1 MFKKEIFVNILE
13 NIKRPFLR
21 RLDLAKEKNTKS
33 STPDPRRVDSF
44 DLEDRSPL
52 GFFDG
57 YSDGFADNFN
67 YFGDQSTLDRTL
79 NIQKNWLAN
88 YRRIQR
94 IPEVAAA
101 IGEIVDEALFNQKGG
116 EPFILE
122 LNADVPKNIEAK
134 IREEF
139 ENILVKM
146 NIKRNLYYLFEKFYV
161 DGQLV
166 LHLAYNIKG
175 GQQKQGI
182 QRIKVLNPANL
193 FFDVKNNKWRYKD
206 ILDGTDSNI
215 LFSAFSDYKDKYDQ
229 EFDLEELIRIDS
241 GIYEGRV
248 ILSDL
253 HSAVK
258 VANNLQTL
266 EEMLVPMRFSRS
278 VSRRVFNVDV
288 ANMNSKK
295 AEEYLRNIQT
305 KFKYKKFYDLE
316 SGQISNQQHVAS
328 LTEDYWFPNRGGV
341 KGTTVDT
348 IDETGN
354 LGETGDIDYFRKK
367 LYTALKVPLGRLGID
382 DKAEFDFTSTNV
394 SREELKFFNFVCR
407 KRQQFSDLFVQLL
420 RRQLISKKILTDKEF
435 DDLKQDFKI
444 IWVSENKFYER
455 MNDEQLQQSIAMFR
469 DYEELAN
476 KGWVS
481 KEFLYKR
488 VLKMSQEEIEEMQKQ
503 IKAEKSDN
511 LYKDIKLGDP
521 MDNGFDNGSESPYG
535 DTSNS
540 DDSDDKPEDNN
551 DNENNKKEIDDEE

>member
-1 MFKKEIFVNILE
+1 MNILE
-13 NIKRPFLR
+13 SIKRPFLKR
-21 RLDLAKEKNTKS
+21 IDLAKDQQTKS

-44 DLEDRSPL
+44 DLDDRSPL

-57 YSDGFADNFN
+57 YADGFADNFN

-94 IPEVAAA
+94 IPEVATA
-101 IGEIVDEALFNQKGG
+101 IGEIVDEALFNQKGA
-116 EPFILE
+116 EPFTLE
-122 LNADVPKNIEAK
+122 LNADVPKNIEDK

-193 FFDVKNNKWRYKD
+193 FFDAKNNKWRYKD
-206 ILDGTDSNI
+206 ILDGTDSDI

-229 EFDLEELIRIDS
+229 EFDLEEIIRIDS

-253 HSAVK
+253 HCAVK

-295 AEEYLRNIQT
+295 AEEYLKNIQT

-382 DKAEFDFTSTNV
+382 DKAEFDFTATNV

-435 DDLKQDFKI
+435 DDLKHDFRI

-488 VLKMSQEEIEEMQKQ
+488 VLKMSQEEIEEMQEQ
-503 IKAEKSDN
+503 IKSEKSDK

-521 MDNGFDNGSESPYG
+521 MGQEYGDGGESPFG
-535 DTSNS
+535 NAGNS
-540 DDSDDKPEDNN
+540 DNNNTEPEEDE
-551 DNENNKKEIDDEE
+551 ENDDEKDAEDEE

>member
-1 MFKKEIFVNILE
+1 MNILE
-13 NIKRPFLR
+13 SIKRPFLKR
-21 RLDLAKEKNTKS
+21 IDLAKDQQTKS

-44 DLEDRSPL
+44 DLDDRSPL

-57 YSDGFADNFN
+57 YADGFADNFN

-94 IPEVAAA
+94 IPEVATA
-101 IGEIVDEALFNQKGG
+101 IGEIVDEALFNQKGS
-116 EPFILE
+116 EPFTLE
-122 LNADVPKNIEAK
+122 LNADVPKNIEDK

-139 ENILVKM
+139 EDILVKM

-193 FFDVKNNKWRYKD
+193 FFDAKNNKWRYKD
-206 ILDGTDSNI
+206 ILDGTDSDI
-215 LFSAFSDYKDKYDQ
+215 LFSAFSDYRDKYDQ
-229 EFDLEELIRIDS
+229 EFDLEEIIRIDS

-253 HSAVK
+253 HCAVK

-295 AEEYLRNIQT
+295 AEEYLKNIQT

-382 DKAEFDFTSTNV
+382 DKAEFDFTATNV

-435 DDLKQDFKI
+435 DDLKHDFKI

-488 VLKMSQEEIEEMQKQ
+488 VLKMSQEEIEEMQEQ
-503 IKAEKSDN
+503 IKSEKSDK

-521 MDNGFDNGSESPYG
+521 MDNGFGDGGESPFG
-535 DTSNS
+535 NSGNS
-540 DDSDDKPEDNN
+540 DNNNTEPEEDE
-551 DNENNKKEIDDEE
+551 ENDDEKDTEDEE

>member
-1 MFKKEIFVNILE
+1 MNILE
-13 NIKRPFLR
+13 SIKRPFLKR
-21 RLDLAKEKNTKS
+21 IDLAKDQQTKS

-44 DLEDRSPL
+44 DLDDRSPL

-57 YSDGFADNFN
+57 YADGFADNFN

-94 IPEVAAA
+94 IPEVATA
-101 IGEIVDEALFNQKGG
+101 IGEIVDEALFNQKGSD
-116 EPFILE
+116 PFTLE
-122 LNADVPKNIEAK
+122 LNADVPKNIEDK

-139 ENILVKM
+139 EDILVKM

-193 FFDVKNNKWRYKD
+193 FFDAKNNKWRYKD
-206 ILDGTDSNI
+206 ILDGTDSDI

-229 EFDLEELIRIDS
+229 EFDLEEIIRIDS

-253 HSAVK
+253 HCAVK

-295 AEEYLRNIQT
+295 AEEYLKNIQT

-382 DKAEFDFTSTNV
+382 DKAEFDFTATNV

-435 DDLKQDFKI
+435 DDLKHDFKI

-476 KGWVS
+476 KNWVS

-488 VLKMSQEEIEEMQKQ
+488 VLKMSQEEIEEMQEQ
-503 IKAEKSDN
+503 IKAEKSHK

-521 MDNGFDNGSESPYG
+521 MGQEYG
-535 DTSNS
+535 DGGESSFGNAGNS
-540 DDSDDKPEDNN
+540 DNNNNNPEPEEDENDDDN
-551 DNENNKKEIDDEE
+551 DNVKDTEDEE

>member
-1 MFKKEIFVNILE
+1 MNILE
-13 NIKRPFLR
+13 SIKRPFLKR
-21 RLDLAKEKNTKS
+21 IDLAKDQQTKS

-44 DLEDRSPL
+44 DLDDRSPL

-57 YSDGFADNFN
+57 YADGFADNFN

-94 IPEVAAA
+94 IPEVATA
-101 IGEIVDEALFNQKGG
+101 IGEIVDEALFNQKGS
-116 EPFILE
+116 EPFTLE
-122 LNADVPKNIEAK
+122 LNADVPKNIEDK

-139 ENILVKM
+139 EDILVKM

-193 FFDVKNNKWRYKD
+193 FFDAKNNKWRYKD
-206 ILDGTDSNI
+206 ILDGTDSDI

-229 EFDLEELIRIDS
+229 EFDLEEIIRIDS

-253 HSAVK
+253 HCAVK

-295 AEEYLRNIQT
+295 AEEYLKNIQT

-382 DKAEFDFTSTNV
+382 DKAEFDFTATNV

-420 RRQLISKKILTDKEF
+420 RRQLISKKI
-435 DDLKQDFKI
+435 
-444 IWVSENKFYER
+444 
-455 MNDEQLQQSIAMFR
+455 
-469 DYEELAN
+469 
-476 KGWVS
+476 
-481 KEFLYKR
+481 
-488 VLKMSQEEIEEMQKQ
+488 
-503 IKAEKSDN
+503 
-511 LYKDIKLGDP
+511 
-521 MDNGFDNGSESPYG
+521 
-535 DTSNS
+535 
-540 DDSDDKPEDNN
+540 
-551 DNENNKKEIDDEE
+551 

>member
-1 MFKKEIFVNILE
+1 MNLFESIKK
-13 NIKRPFLR
+13 PFLKR
-21 RLDLAKEKNTKS
+21 TDVEKEYKNLS
-33 STPDPRRVDSF
+33 STPDPRRIDTF

-57 YSDGFADNFN
+57 FSDGLADNFN

-94 IPEVAAA
+94 IPEVAQA
-101 IGEIVDEALFNQKGG
+101 ISEIVDEALFSQSG
-116 EPFILE
+116 ECSFSLDIQSE
-122 LNADVPKNIEAK
+122 VPKAIEDK

-139 ENILVKM
+139 DALLAKM
-146 NIKRNLYYLFEKFYV
+146 NISKNLYYLFEKFYV

-166 LHLAYNIKG
+166 LHLTYNIKG
-175 GQQKQGI
+175 KQQAQGI
-182 QRIKVLNPANL
+182 QTIKVLNPANL
-193 FFDVKNNKWRYKD
+193 YFDVKNNKWRYKD
-206 ILDGTDSNI
+206 ILDGTDNNV

-229 EFDLEELIRIDS
+229 EFDLEEIIRIDS

-253 HSAVK
+253 HQAVK

-295 AEEYLRNIQT
+295 AEEYLRSIQT

-354 LGETGDIDYFRKK
+354 LGETGDLEYFRKK
-367 LYTALKVPLGRLGID
+367 LYIALKVPLGRLGLD
-382 DKAEFDFTSTNV
+382 DKAEFDFTSTSV
-394 SREELKFFNFVCR
+394 SREELKFFNFVSR
-407 KRQQFSDLFVQLL
+407 KRIQFSDILIQLL
-420 RRQLISKKILTDKEF
+420 RRQLISKKIVTDKEF
-435 DDLKQDFKI
+435 DELKNDFKI
-444 IWVSENKFYER
+444 VWNSMNKFYEK
-455 MNDEQLQQSIAMFR
+455 MQDEQLTQSISMFR
-469 DYEELAN
+469 ELEELSQ

-481 KEFLYKR
+481 KEFLYKK
-488 VLKMSQEEIEEMQKQ
+488 VLKLSQEEIEEMQKQ
-503 IKAEKSDN
+503 IKSEKSDKI
-511 LYKDIKLGDP
+511 YKNIKVGDP
-521 MDNGFDNGSESPYG
+521 MEQEYG
-535 DTSNS
+535 DDGRYQSNTA
-540 DDSDDKPEDNN
+540 DDEENEVED
-551 DNENNKKEIDDEE
+551 EPTKEIDDEE

>member
-1 MFKKEIFVNILE
+1 MNILE
-13 NIKRPFLR
+13 SIKRPFLKR
-21 RLDLAKEKNTKS
+21 IDLAKDQQTKS

-44 DLEDRSPL
+44 DLDDRSPL

-57 YSDGFADNFN
+57 YADGFADNFN

-94 IPEVAAA
+94 IPEVATA
-101 IGEIVDEALFNQKGG
+101 IGEIVDEALFNQKGS
-116 EPFILE
+116 EPFTLE
-122 LNADVPKNIEAK
+122 LNADVPKNIEDK

-139 ENILVKM
+139 EDILVKM

-193 FFDVKNNKWRYKD
+193 FFDAKNNKWRYKD
-206 ILDGTDSNI
+206 ILDGTDSDI

-229 EFDLEELIRIDS
+229 EFDLEEIIRIDS

-253 HSAVK
+253 HCAVK

-295 AEEYLRNIQT
+295 AEEYLKNIQT

-382 DKAEFDFTSTNV
+382 DKAEFDFTATNV

-435 DDLKQDFKI
+435 DDLKQDFRI

-476 KGWVS
+476 KNWVS

-488 VLKMSQEEIEEMQKQ
+488 VLKMSQEEIEEMQEQ
-503 IKAEKSDN
+503 IKSEKSDK

-521 MDNGFDNGSESPYG
+521 MDNGFGDGGESPFG
-535 DTSNS
+535 NAGNS
-540 DDSDDKPEDNN
+540 DNNNPEPEEDEN
-551 DNENNKKEIDDEE
+551 DEKDTEDEE

>member
-1 MFKKEIFVNILE
+1 MNLLESIKK
-13 NIKRPFLR
+13 PFLKR
-21 RLDLAKEKNTKS
+21 TDVEKEQKTMS
-33 STPDPRRVDSF
+33 STPDPRRMDSF

-57 YSDGFADNFN
+57 FSDGLADNFN

-101 IGEIVDEALFNQKGG
+101 ISEIVDEALFSQNG
-116 EPFILE
+116 ESAFSLE
-122 LNADVPKNIEAK
+122 IQADVPKSVENK

-139 ENILVKM
+139 EALLIKM
-146 NIKRNLYYLFEKFYV
+146 NISKNLYYLFEKFYV

-166 LHLAYNIKG
+166 LHVTYSIKG
-175 GQQKQGI
+175 KQQTQGI
-182 QRIKVLNPANL
+182 QTIKVLNPANL
-193 FFDVKNNKWRYKD
+193 YFDVKNNKWRYKD
-206 ILDGTDSNI
+206 VLDGTDNNI
-215 LFSAFSDYKDKYDQ
+215 LFSAFSDTKDRYDQ
-229 EFDLEELIRIDS
+229 EFDLEEIIRIDS

-253 HSAVK
+253 HQAVK

-328 LTEDYWFPNRGGV
+328 LTEDYWFPNRGGA

-354 LGETGDIDYFRKK
+354 LGETGDLDYFRKK
-367 LYTALKVPLGRLGID
+367 LYTALKVPLGRLGLD

-394 SREELKFFNFVCR
+394 SREELKFFNFISR
-407 KRQQFSDLFVQLL
+407 KRIQFSEIFIQLL
-420 RRQLISKKILTDKEF
+420 RRQLISKKIVTDQEF
-435 DDLKQDFKI
+435 HDLKNDFKI
-444 IWVSENKFYER
+444 VWISMNKFYEK
-455 MNDEQLQQSIAMFR
+455 MQDEQLTQAVAMFR
-469 DYEELAN
+469 DYEELAT
-476 KGWVS
+476 KGWIS
-481 KEFLYKR
+481 KEFLYKK
-488 VLKMSQEEIEEMQKQ
+488 VLKLTQEEIEEMQKQ
-503 IKAEKSDN
+503 IKREKTN
-511 LYKDIKLGDP
+511 ELYKNIKVGDP
-521 MDNGFDNGSESPYG
+521 MEQEYGGGSDYSSDNR
-535 DTSNS
+535 
-540 DDSDDKPEDNN
+540 DDKENDDKDEDDTEDDDKDEDNDEEN
-551 DNENNKKEIDDEE
+551 DEDDEK

>member
-1 MFKKEIFVNILE
+1 M
-13 NIKRPFLR
+13 
-21 RLDLAKEKNTKS
+21 S
-33 STPDPRRVDSF
+33 STPDPRRMDSF

-57 YSDGFADNFN
+57 FSDGLADNFN

-101 IGEIVDEALFNQKGG
+101 ISEIVDEALFSQNG
-116 EPFILE
+116 ESAFSLE
-122 LNADVPKNIEAK
+122 IQADVPKSIENK

-139 ENILVKM
+139 EALLIKM
-146 NIKRNLYYLFEKFYV
+146 NISKNLYYLFEKFYV

-166 LHLAYNIKG
+166 LHVTYNIKG
-175 GQQKQGI
+175 KQQIQGI
-182 QRIKVLNPANL
+182 QTIKVLNPANL
-193 FFDVKNNKWRYKD
+193 YFDVKNNKWRYKD
-206 ILDGTDSNI
+206 VLDGTDNNI
-215 LFSAFSDYKDKYDQ
+215 LFSAFSDTKDRYDQ
-229 EFDLEELIRIDS
+229 EFDLEEIIRIDS

-253 HSAVK
+253 HQAVK

-328 LTEDYWFPNRGGV
+328 LTEDYWFPNRGGA

-354 LGETGDIDYFRKK
+354 LGETGDLDYFRKK
-367 LYTALKVPLGRLGID
+367 LYTALKVPLGRLGLD
-382 DKAEFDFTSTNV
+382 DKAEFDFTATNV
-394 SREELKFFNFVCR
+394 SREELKFFNFISR
-407 KRQQFSDLFVQLL
+407 KRIQFSELFIQLL
-420 RRQLISKKILTDKEF
+420 RRQLISKKIVTDQEF
-435 DDLKQDFKI
+435 HDLKNDLKI
-444 IWVSENKFYER
+444 VWISMNKFYEK
-455 MNDEQLQQSIAMFR
+455 MQDEQLTQAIAMFR
-469 DYEELAN
+469 DYEELAT
-476 KGWVS
+476 KGWIS
-481 KEFLYKR
+481 KEFLYKK
-488 VLKMSQEEIEEMQKQ
+488 VLKLTQEEIEEMQKQ
-503 IKAEKSDN
+503 IKSEKTDE
-511 LYKDIKLGDP
+511 LYKNIKVGDP
-521 MDNGFDNGSESPYG
+521 MDQEYG
-535 DTSNS
+535 
-540 DDSDDKPEDNN
+540 N
-551 DNENNKKEIDDEE
+551 DGGYQNTTDDEEKEDDSNEENDNKDVDDTENDDEDEDNEK

>member
-1 MFKKEIFVNILE
+1 MNLFESIKKTFL
-13 NIKRPFLR
+13 KRT
-21 RLDLAKEKNTKS
+21 DVEKEYKNLS
-33 STPDPRRVDSF
+33 STPDPRRIDTF
-44 DLEDRSPL
+44 DLENSSPL

-57 YSDGFADNFN
+57 FSDGLADNFN

-94 IPEVAAA
+94 IPEVAQA
-101 IGEIVDEALFNQKGG
+101 ISEIVDEALFSQSG
-116 EPFILE
+116 ECSFSLDIQSE
-122 LNADVPKNIEAK
+122 VPKSIEDK

-139 ENILVKM
+139 DALLAKM
-146 NIKRNLYYLFEKFYV
+146 NISKNLYYLFEKFYV

-166 LHLAYNIKG
+166 LHVTYNIKG
-175 GQQKQGI
+175 KQQVQGI
-182 QRIKVLNPANL
+182 QTIKVLNPVNL
-193 FFDVKNNKWRYKD
+193 YFDVKNNKWRYKD
-206 ILDGTDSNI
+206 ILDGTDNNV

-229 EFDLEELIRIDS
+229 EFDLEEIIRIDS

-253 HSAVK
+253 HQAVK

-295 AEEYLRNIQT
+295 AEEYLRSIQT

-354 LGETGDIDYFRKK
+354 LGETGDLEYFRKK
-367 LYTALKVPLGRLGID
+367 LYIALKVPLGRLGLD

-394 SREELKFFNFVCR
+394 SREELKFFNFVSR
-407 KRQQFSDLFVQLL
+407 KRIQFSEILIQLL
-420 RRQLISKKILTDKEF
+420 RRQLISKKIVTDKEF
-435 DDLKQDFKI
+435 DELKNDFKI
-444 IWVSENKFYER
+444 VWNSMNKFYEK
-455 MNDEQLQQSIAMFR
+455 MQDEQLTQSISMFR

-476 KGWVS
+476 KNWIS

-488 VLKMSQEEIEEMQKQ
+488 VLKISQEEIEEIQKQ
-503 IKAEKSDN
+503 IKSEKSDA
-511 LYKDIKLGDP
+511 LYKNIKVGDP
-521 MDNGFDNGSESPYG
+521 MEQEYRDSDYPRNDDATDNAEDDSSG
-535 DTSNS
+535 S
-540 DDSDDKPEDNN
+540 DDENTEDDDK
-551 DNENNKKEIDDEE
+551 EN

>member
-1 MFKKEIFVNILE
+1 MNLFESIKK
-13 NIKRPFLR
+13 PFLKR
-21 RLDLAKEKNTKS
+21 TDVEKEYKNLS
-33 STPDPRRVDSF
+33 STPDPRRIDTF

-57 YSDGFADNFN
+57 FSDGLADNFN

-94 IPEVAAA
+94 IPEVAQA
-101 IGEIVDEALFNQKGG
+101 ISEIVDEALFSQSG
-116 EPFILE
+116 ECSFSLDIQSE
-122 LNADVPKNIEAK
+122 VPKAIEDK

-139 ENILVKM
+139 DALLAKM
-146 NIKRNLYYLFEKFYV
+146 NISKNLYYLFEKFYV

-166 LHLAYNIKG
+166 LHLTYNIKG
-175 GQQKQGI
+175 KQQAQGI
-182 QRIKVLNPANL
+182 QTIKVLNPANL
-193 FFDVKNNKWRYKD
+193 YFDVKNNKWRYKD
-206 ILDGTDSNI
+206 ILDGTDNNV

-229 EFDLEELIRIDS
+229 EFDLEEIIRIDS

-253 HSAVK
+253 HQAVK

-295 AEEYLRNIQT
+295 AEEYLRSIQT

-354 LGETGDIDYFRKK
+354 LGETGDLEYFRKK
-367 LYTALKVPLGRLGID
+367 LYIALKVPLGRLGLD
-382 DKAEFDFTSTNV
+382 DKAEFDFTSTSV
-394 SREELKFFNFVCR
+394 SREELKFFNFVSR
-407 KRQQFSDLFVQLL
+407 KRIQFSDILIQLL
-420 RRQLISKKILTDKEF
+420 RRQLISKKIVTDKEF
-435 DDLKQDFKI
+435 DELKNDFKI
-444 IWVSENKFYER
+444 VWNSMNKFYEK
-455 MNDEQLQQSIAMFR
+455 MQDEQLTQSISMFR
-469 DYEELAN
+469 ELEELSQ

-481 KEFLYKR
+481 KEFLYKK
-488 VLKMSQEEIEEMQKQ
+488 VLKLSQEEIEEMQKQ
-503 IKAEKSDN
+503 IKSEKSDKI
-511 LYKDIKLGDP
+511 YKNIKVGDP
-521 MDNGFDNGSESPYG
+521 MEQEYG
-535 DTSNS
+535 DDGGYQNNTA
-540 DDSDDKPEDNN
+540 DDEENEVED
-551 DNENNKKEIDDEE
+551 EPTKEIDDEE

>member
-1 MFKKEIFVNILE
+1 MNILE
-13 NIKRPFLR
+13 SIKRPFLKR
-21 RLDLAKEKNTKS
+21 IDLAKDQQTKS

-44 DLEDRSPL
+44 DLDDRSPL

-57 YSDGFADNFN
+57 YADGFADNFN

-94 IPEVAAA
+94 IPEVATA
-101 IGEIVDEALFNQKGG
+101 IGEIVDEALFNQKGA
-116 EPFILE
+116 EPFTLE
-122 LNADVPKNIEAK
+122 LNADVPKNIEDK

-139 ENILVKM
+139 GDILVKM

-193 FFDVKNNKWRYKD
+193 FFDAKNNKWRYKD
-206 ILDGTDSNI
+206 ILDGTDSDI
-215 LFSAFSDYKDKYDQ
+215 LFSAFSDYRDKYDQ
-229 EFDLEELIRIDS
+229 EFDLEEIIRIDS

-253 HSAVK
+253 HCAVK

-295 AEEYLRNIQT
+295 AEEYLKNIQT

-382 DKAEFDFTSTNV
+382 DKAEFDFTATNV

-435 DDLKQDFKI
+435 DDLKQDFRI

-476 KGWVS
+476 KNWVS

-503 IKAEKSDN
+503 IKSEKSHK

-521 MDNGFDNGSESPYG
+521 MDNGFGDGGESSFG
-535 DTSNS
+535 NAGNS
-540 DDSDDKPEDNN
+540 DNN
-551 DNENNKKEIDDEE
+551 DNNPEPEEDENDDNDNEKDTEDEE

>member
-1 MFKKEIFVNILE
+1 MNILE
-13 NIKRPFLR
+13 SIKRPFLKR
-21 RLDLAKEKNTKS
+21 IDLVKDQQTKS

-44 DLEDRSPL
+44 DLDDRSPL

-57 YSDGFADNFN
+57 YADGFADNFN

-94 IPEVAAA
+94 IPEVATA
-101 IGEIVDEALFNQKGG
+101 IGEIVDEALFNQKGA
-116 EPFILE
+116 EPFTLE
-122 LNADVPKNIEAK
+122 LNADVPKNIEDK

-139 ENILVKM
+139 EDILVKM

-193 FFDVKNNKWRYKD
+193 FFDAKNNKWRYKD
-206 ILDGTDSNI
+206 ILDGTDSDI
-215 LFSAFSDYKDKYDQ
+215 LFSAFSDYRDKYDQ
-229 EFDLEELIRIDS
+229 EFDLEEIIRIDS

-253 HSAVK
+253 HCAVK

-295 AEEYLRNIQT
+295 AEEYLKNIQT

-382 DKAEFDFTSTNV
+382 DKAEFDFTATNV

-469 DYEELAN
+469 DYEDLAN
-476 KGWVS
+476 KNWVS

-488 VLKMSQEEIEEMQKQ
+488 VLKMSQEEIEEMQEQ
-503 IKAEKSDN
+503 IKSEKSN
-511 LYKDIKLGDP
+511 KLYKDIKLGDP
-521 MDNGFDNGSESPYG
+521 MGQEYGDDGESPFG
-535 DTSNS
+535 NAGNS
-540 DDSDDKPEDNN
+540 DNNNPEPEEDENDDDN
-551 DNENNKKEIDDEE
+551 DNEKDTEDEK

>member
-1 MFKKEIFVNILE
+1 MNILE
-13 NIKRPFLR
+13 SIKRPFLKR
-21 RLDLAKEKNTKS
+21 IDLAKDQQTKS

-44 DLEDRSPL
+44 DLDDRSPL

-57 YSDGFADNFN
+57 YADGFADNFN

-94 IPEVAAA
+94 IPEVATA
-101 IGEIVDEALFNQKGG
+101 IGEIVDEALFNQKGS
-116 EPFILE
+116 EPFTLE
-122 LNADVPKNIEAK
+122 LNADVPKNIEDK

-139 ENILVKM
+139 EDILVKM

-193 FFDVKNNKWRYKD
+193 FFDAKNNKWRYKD
-206 ILDGTDSNI
+206 ILDGTDSDI
-215 LFSAFSDYKDKYDQ
+215 LFSAFSDYRDKYDQ
-229 EFDLEELIRIDS
+229 EFDLEEIIRIDS

-253 HSAVK
+253 HCAVK

-295 AEEYLRNIQT
+295 AEEYLKNIQT

-382 DKAEFDFTSTNV
+382 DKAEFDFTATNV

-435 DDLKQDFKI
+435 DDLKHDFKI

-488 VLKMSQEEIEEMQKQ
+488 VLKMSQEEIEEMQEQ
-503 IKAEKSDN
+503 IKSEKSHK

-521 MDNGFDNGSESPYG
+521 MGQEYGDGGESPFG
-535 DTSNS
+535 NAGNS
-540 DDSDDKPEDNN
+540 DNNNPEPEEDEN
-551 DNENNKKEIDDEE
+551 DEKDTEDEE

>member
-1 MFKKEIFVNILE
+1 MNLFESIKK
-13 NIKRPFLR
+13 PFLKR
-21 RLDLAKEKNTKS
+21 TDVEKEYKNLS
-33 STPDPRRVDSF
+33 STPDPRRIDTF

-57 YSDGFADNFN
+57 FSDGLADNFN

-94 IPEVAAA
+94 IPEVAQA
-101 IGEIVDEALFNQKGG
+101 ISEIVDEALFSQSG
-116 EPFILE
+116 ECSFSLDIQSE
-122 LNADVPKNIEAK
+122 VPKAIEDK

-139 ENILVKM
+139 DALLAKM
-146 NIKRNLYYLFEKFYV
+146 NISKNLYYLFEKFYV

-166 LHLAYNIKG
+166 LHLTYNIKG
-175 GQQKQGI
+175 KQQAQGI
-182 QRIKVLNPANL
+182 QTIKVLNPANL
-193 FFDVKNNKWRYKD
+193 YFDVKNNKWRYKD
-206 ILDGTDSNI
+206 ILDGTDNNV

-229 EFDLEELIRIDS
+229 EFDLEEIIRIDS

-253 HSAVK
+253 HQAVK

-295 AEEYLRNIQT
+295 AEEYLRSIQT

-354 LGETGDIDYFRKK
+354 LGETGDLEYFRKK
-367 LYTALKVPLGRLGID
+367 LYIALKVPLGRLGLD
-382 DKAEFDFTSTNV
+382 DKAEFDFTSTSV
-394 SREELKFFNFVCR
+394 SREELKFFNFVSR
-407 KRQQFSDLFVQLL
+407 KRIQFSDILIQLL
-420 RRQLISKKILTDKEF
+420 RRQLISKKIVTDKEF
-435 DDLKQDFKI
+435 DELKNDFKI
-444 IWVSENKFYER
+444 VWNSMNKFYEK
-455 MNDEQLQQSIAMFR
+455 MQDEQLTQSISMFR
-469 DYEELAN
+469 ELEELSQ

-481 KEFLYKR
+481 KEFLYKK
-488 VLKMSQEEIEEMQKQ
+488 VLKLSQEEIEEMQKQ
-503 IKAEKSDN
+503 IKSEKSDKI
-511 LYKDIKLGDP
+511 YKNIKVGDP
-521 MDNGFDNGSESPYG
+521 MEQEYG
-535 DTSNS
+535 DDGGYQNNTA
-540 DDSDDKPEDNN
+540 DDEENEVED
-551 DNENNKKEIDDEE
+551 EPTKEIDDEDKEDTEEK

>member
-1 MFKKEIFVNILE
+1 MNLLESIKK
-13 NIKRPFLR
+13 PFLKR
-21 RLDLAKEKNTKS
+21 TDVEKEQKTMS
-33 STPDPRRVDSF
+33 STPDPRRMDSF

-57 YSDGFADNFN
+57 FSDGLADNFN

-101 IGEIVDEALFNQKGG
+101 ISEIVDEALFSQNG
-116 EPFILE
+116 ESAFSLE
-122 LNADVPKNIEAK
+122 IQADVPKSVENK

-139 ENILVKM
+139 EALLIKM
-146 NIKRNLYYLFEKFYV
+146 NISKNLYYLFEKFYV

-166 LHLAYNIKG
+166 LHVTYSIKG
-175 GQQKQGI
+175 KQQTQGI
-182 QRIKVLNPANL
+182 QTIKVLNPANL
-193 FFDVKNNKWRYKD
+193 YFDVKNNKWRYKD
-206 ILDGTDSNI
+206 VLDGTDNNI
-215 LFSAFSDYKDKYDQ
+215 LFSAFSDTKDRYDQ
-229 EFDLEELIRIDS
+229 EFDLEEIIRIDS

-253 HSAVK
+253 HQAVK

-328 LTEDYWFPNRGGV
+328 LTEDYWFPNRGGA

-354 LGETGDIDYFRKK
+354 LGETGDLDYFRKK
-367 LYTALKVPLGRLGID
+367 LYTALKVPLGRLGLD
-382 DKAEFDFTSTNV
+382 DKAEFDFTATNV
-394 SREELKFFNFVCR
+394 SREELKFFNFISR
-407 KRQQFSDLFVQLL
+407 KRIQFSEIFIQLL
-420 RRQLISKKILTDKEF
+420 RRQLISKKIVTDQEF
-435 DDLKQDFKI
+435 HDLKNDFKI
-444 IWVSENKFYER
+444 VWISMNKFYEK
-455 MNDEQLQQSIAMFR
+455 MQDEQLTQAVAMFR
-469 DYEELAN
+469 DYEELAT
-476 KGWVS
+476 KGWIS
-481 KEFLYKR
+481 KEFLYKK
-488 VLKMSQEEIEEMQKQ
+488 VLKLTQEEIEEMQKQ
-503 IKAEKSDN
+503 IKSEKTDE
-511 LYKDIKLGDP
+511 LYKNIKIGDP
-521 MDNGFDNGSESPYG
+521 MEQEYGGGSDYSSDNR
-535 DTSNS
+535 
-540 DDSDDKPEDNN
+540 DDKENDVKDVDDTDDDVKDVDNDEEN
-551 DNENNKKEIDDEE
+551 DEDDEK

>member
-1 MFKKEIFVNILE
+1 MNLLESIKK
-13 NIKRPFLR
+13 PFLKR
-21 RLDLAKEKNTKS
+21 TDVEKEQKTMS
-33 STPDPRRVDSF
+33 STPDPRRMDSF

-57 YSDGFADNFN
+57 FSDGLADNFN

-101 IGEIVDEALFNQKGG
+101 ISEIVDEALFSQNG
-116 EPFILE
+116 ESAFSLE
-122 LNADVPKNIEAK
+122 IQADVPKSIENK

-139 ENILVKM
+139 EALLIKM
-146 NIKRNLYYLFEKFYV
+146 NISKNLYYLFEKFYV

-166 LHLAYNIKG
+166 LHVTYNIKG
-175 GQQKQGI
+175 KQQTQGI
-182 QRIKVLNPANL
+182 QTIKVLNPANL
-193 FFDVKNNKWRYKD
+193 YFDVKNNKWRYKD
-206 ILDGTDSNI
+206 VLDGTDNNI
-215 LFSAFSDYKDKYDQ
+215 LFSAFSDTKDRYDQ
-229 EFDLEELIRIDS
+229 EFDLEEIIRIDS

-253 HSAVK
+253 HQAVK

-328 LTEDYWFPNRGGV
+328 LTEDYWFPNRGGA

-354 LGETGDIDYFRKK
+354 LGETGDLDYFRKK
-367 LYTALKVPLGRLGID
+367 LYTALKVPLGRLGLD
-382 DKAEFDFTSTNV
+382 DKAEFDFTATNV
-394 SREELKFFNFVCR
+394 SREELKFFNFISR
-407 KRQQFSDLFVQLL
+407 KRIQFSEIFIQLL
-420 RRQLISKKILTDKEF
+420 RRQLISKKIVTDQEF
-435 DDLKQDFKI
+435 HELKNDFKI
-444 IWVSENKFYER
+444 VWISMNKFYEK
-455 MNDEQLQQSIAMFR
+455 MQDEQLTQAVAMFR
-469 DYEELAN
+469 DYEELAT
-476 KGWVS
+476 KGWIS
-481 KEFLYKR
+481 KEFLYKK
-488 VLKMSQEEIEEMQKQ
+488 VLKLTQEEIEEMQKQ
-503 IKAEKSDN
+503 IKSEKTDE
-511 LYKDIKLGDP
+511 LYKNIKIGDP
-521 MDNGFDNGSESPYG
+521 MEQEYG
-535 DTSNS
+535 
-540 DDSDDKPEDNN
+540 N
-551 DNENNKKEIDDEE
+551 DGGYQNATDDEEKEDDSNEENDVEDDKEDVDDEEQEN

>member
-1 MFKKEIFVNILE
+1 MNLLE
-13 NIKRPFLR
+13 SIKRPFLKR
-21 RLDLAKEKNTKS
+21 TDVEKEQKTMS
-33 STPDPRRVDSF
+33 STPDPRRMDSF

-57 YSDGFADNFN
+57 FSDGLADNFN

-101 IGEIVDEALFNQKGG
+101 ISEIVDEALFSQNG
-116 EPFILE
+116 ESAFSLE
-122 LNADVPKNIEAK
+122 IQADVPKSIENK

-139 ENILVKM
+139 EALLIKM
-146 NIKRNLYYLFEKFYV
+146 NISKNLYYLFEKFYV

-166 LHLAYNIKG
+166 LHVTYNIKG
-175 GQQKQGI
+175 KQQIQGI
-182 QRIKVLNPANL
+182 QTIKVLNPANL
-193 FFDVKNNKWRYKD
+193 YFDVKNNKWRYKD
-206 ILDGTDSNI
+206 VLDGTDNNI
-215 LFSAFSDYKDKYDQ
+215 LFSAFSDTKDRYDQ
-229 EFDLEELIRIDS
+229 EFDLEEIIRIDS

-253 HSAVK
+253 HQAVK

-328 LTEDYWFPNRGGV
+328 LTEDYWFPNRGGA

-354 LGETGDIDYFRKK
+354 LGETGDLDYFRKK
-367 LYTALKVPLGRLGID
+367 LYTALKVPLGRLGLD
-382 DKAEFDFTSTNV
+382 DKAEFDFTATNV
-394 SREELKFFNFVCR
+394 SREELKFFNFISR
-407 KRQQFSDLFVQLL
+407 KRIQFSELFIQLL
-420 RRQLISKKILTDKEF
+420 RRQLISKKIVTDQEF
-435 DDLKQDFKI
+435 HDLKNDLKI
-444 IWVSENKFYER
+444 VWISMNKFYEK
-455 MNDEQLQQSIAMFR
+455 MQDEQLTQAIAMFR
-469 DYEELAN
+469 DYEELAT
-476 KGWVS
+476 KGWIS
-481 KEFLYKR
+481 KEFLYKK
-488 VLKMSQEEIEEMQKQ
+488 VLKLTQEEIEEMQKQ
-503 IKAEKSDN
+503 IKSEKTDE
-511 LYKDIKLGDP
+511 LYKNIKVGDP
-521 MDNGFDNGSESPYG
+521 MDQEYG
-535 DTSNS
+535 
-540 DDSDDKPEDNN
+540 N
-551 DNENNKKEIDDEE
+551 DGGYQNTTDDEEKEDDSNEENDNKDVDDTENDDEDEDNEK

>member
-1 MFKKEIFVNILE
+1 MNLFESIKK
-13 NIKRPFLR
+13 PFLKR
-21 RLDLAKEKNTKS
+21 TDVEKEYKNLS
-33 STPDPRRVDSF
+33 STPDPRRIDTF

-57 YSDGFADNFN
+57 FSDGLADNFN

-94 IPEVAAA
+94 IPEVAQA
-101 IGEIVDEALFNQKGG
+101 ISEIVDEALFSQSG
-116 EPFILE
+116 ECSFSLDIQSE
-122 LNADVPKNIEAK
+122 VPKAIEDK

-139 ENILVKM
+139 DALLAKM
-146 NIKRNLYYLFEKFYV
+146 NISKNLYYLFEKFYV

-166 LHLAYNIKG
+166 LHLTYNIKG
-175 GQQKQGI
+175 KQQAQGI
-182 QRIKVLNPANL
+182 QTIKVLNPANL
-193 FFDVKNNKWRYKD
+193 YFDVKNNKWRYKD
-206 ILDGTDSNI
+206 ILDGTDNNV

-229 EFDLEELIRIDS
+229 EFDLEEIIRIDS

-253 HSAVK
+253 HQAVK

-295 AEEYLRNIQT
+295 AEEYLRSIQT

-354 LGETGDIDYFRKK
+354 LGETGDLEYFRKK
-367 LYTALKVPLGRLGID
+367 LYIALKVPLGRLGLD
-382 DKAEFDFTSTNV
+382 DKAEFDFTSTSV
-394 SREELKFFNFVCR
+394 SREELKFFNFVSR
-407 KRQQFSDLFVQLL
+407 KRIQFSDILIQLL
-420 RRQLISKKILTDKEF
+420 RRQLISKKIVTDKEF
-435 DDLKQDFKI
+435 DELKNDFKI
-444 IWVSENKFYER
+444 VWNSMNKFYEK
-455 MNDEQLQQSIAMFR
+455 MQDEQLTQSISMFR
-469 DYEELAN
+469 ELEELSQ

-481 KEFLYKR
+481 KEFLYKK
-488 VLKMSQEEIEEMQKQ
+488 VLKLSQEEIEEMQKQ
-503 IKAEKSDN
+503 IKSEKSDKI
-511 LYKDIKLGDP
+511 YKNIKVGDP
-521 MDNGFDNGSESPYG
+521 MEQEYG
-535 DTSNS
+535 DDGRYQNNTA
-540 DDSDDKPEDNN
+540 DDEENEVED
-551 DNENNKKEIDDEE
+551 EPTKEIDDEE

>member
-1 MFKKEIFVNILE
+1 MNLFESIKK
-13 NIKRPFLR
+13 PFLKR
-21 RLDLAKEKNTKS
+21 TDVEKEYKNLS
-33 STPDPRRVDSF
+33 STPDPRRIDTF

-57 YSDGFADNFN
+57 FSDGLADNFN

-94 IPEVAAA
+94 IPEVAQA
-101 IGEIVDEALFNQKGG
+101 ISEIVDEALFSQSG
-116 EPFILE
+116 ECSFSLDIQSE
-122 LNADVPKNIEAK
+122 VPKAIEDK

-139 ENILVKM
+139 DALLAKM
-146 NIKRNLYYLFEKFYV
+146 NISKNLYYLFEKFYV

-166 LHLAYNIKG
+166 LHLTYNIKG
-175 GQQKQGI
+175 KQQAQGI
-182 QRIKVLNPANL
+182 QTIKVLNPANL
-193 FFDVKNNKWRYKD
+193 YFDVKNNKWRYKD
-206 ILDGTDSNI
+206 ILDGTDNNV

-229 EFDLEELIRIDS
+229 EFDLEEIIRIDS

-253 HSAVK
+253 HQAVK

-295 AEEYLRNIQT
+295 AEEYLRSIQT

-354 LGETGDIDYFRKK
+354 LGETGDLEYFRKK
-367 LYTALKVPLGRLGID
+367 LYIALKVPLGRLGLD
-382 DKAEFDFTSTNV
+382 DKAEFDFTSTSV
-394 SREELKFFNFVCR
+394 SREELKFFNFVSR
-407 KRQQFSDLFVQLL
+407 KRIQFSDILIQLL
-420 RRQLISKKILTDKEF
+420 RRQLISKKIVTDKEF
-435 DDLKQDFKI
+435 DELKNDFKI
-444 IWVSENKFYER
+444 VWNSMNKFYEK
-455 MNDEQLQQSIAMFR
+455 MQDEQLTQSISMFR
-469 DYEELAN
+469 ELEELSH

-481 KEFLYKR
+481 KEFLYKK
-488 VLKMSQEEIEEMQKQ
+488 VLKLSQEEIEEMQKQ
-503 IKAEKSDN
+503 IKSEKSDKI
-511 LYKDIKLGDP
+511 YKNIKVGDP
-521 MDNGFDNGSESPYG
+521 MEQEYG
-535 DTSNS
+535 DDGGYQNNAA
-540 DDSDDKPEDNN
+540 DDEENEVED
-551 DNENNKKEIDDEE
+551 EPTKEIDDEDKED

>member
-1 MFKKEIFVNILE
+1 MNLLESIKK
-13 NIKRPFLR
+13 PFLKR
-21 RLDLAKEKNTKS
+21 TDVEKEQKTMS
-33 STPDPRRVDSF
+33 STPDPRRMDSF

-57 YSDGFADNFN
+57 FSDGLADNFN

-101 IGEIVDEALFNQKGG
+101 ISEIVDEALFSQNG
-116 EPFILE
+116 ESAFSLE
-122 LNADVPKNIEAK
+122 IQADVPKSVENK

-139 ENILVKM
+139 EALLIKM
-146 NIKRNLYYLFEKFYV
+146 NISKNLYYLFEKFYV

-166 LHLAYNIKG
+166 LHVTYSIKG
-175 GQQKQGI
+175 KQQTQGI
-182 QRIKVLNPANL
+182 QTIKVLNPANL
-193 FFDVKNNKWRYKD
+193 YFDVKNNKWRYKD
-206 ILDGTDSNI
+206 VLDGTDNNI
-215 LFSAFSDYKDKYDQ
+215 LFSAFSDTKDRYDQ
-229 EFDLEELIRIDS
+229 EFDLEEIIRIDS

-253 HSAVK
+253 HQAVK

-328 LTEDYWFPNRGGV
+328 LTEDYWFPNRGGA

-354 LGETGDIDYFRKK
+354 LGETGDLDYFRKK
-367 LYTALKVPLGRLGID
+367 LYTALKVPLGRLGLD
-382 DKAEFDFTSTNV
+382 DKAEFDFTATNV
-394 SREELKFFNFVCR
+394 SREELKFFNFISR
-407 KRQQFSDLFVQLL
+407 KRIQFSEIFIQLL
-420 RRQLISKKILTDKEF
+420 RRQLISKKIVTDQEF
-435 DDLKQDFKI
+435 HDLKNDFKI
-444 IWVSENKFYER
+444 VWISMNKFYEK
-455 MNDEQLQQSIAMFR
+455 MQDEQLTQAVAMFR
-469 DYEELAN
+469 DYEELAT
-476 KGWVS
+476 KGWIS
-481 KEFLYKR
+481 KEFLYKK
-488 VLKMSQEEIEEMQKQ
+488 VLKLTQEEIEEMQKQ
-503 IKAEKSDN
+503 IKSEKTDE
-511 LYKDIKLGDP
+511 LYKNIKIGDP
-521 MDNGFDNGSESPYG
+521 MEQEYGGGSDYSSDNR
-535 DTSNS
+535 
-540 DDSDDKPEDNN
+540 DDKENDVKDVDDTEDDVKDVDN
-551 DNENNKKEIDDEE
+551 DEENDEDDEK

>member
-1 MFKKEIFVNILE
+1 MNLFESIKK
-13 NIKRPFLR
+13 PFLKR
-21 RLDLAKEKNTKS
+21 TDVEKEYKNLS
-33 STPDPRRVDSF
+33 STPDPRRIDTF

-57 YSDGFADNFN
+57 FSDGLADNFN

-94 IPEVAAA
+94 IPEVAQA
-101 IGEIVDEALFNQKGG
+101 ISEIVDEALFSQSG
-116 EPFILE
+116 ECSFSLDIQSE
-122 LNADVPKNIEAK
+122 VPKAIEDK

-139 ENILVKM
+139 DALLAKM
-146 NIKRNLYYLFEKFYV
+146 NISKNLYYLFEKFYV

-166 LHLAYNIKG
+166 LHLTYNIKG
-175 GQQKQGI
+175 KQQAQGI
-182 QRIKVLNPANL
+182 QTIKVLNPANL
-193 FFDVKNNKWRYKD
+193 YFDVKNNKWRYKD
-206 ILDGTDSNI
+206 ILDGTDNNV

-229 EFDLEELIRIDS
+229 EFDLEEIIRIDS

-253 HSAVK
+253 HQAVK

-295 AEEYLRNIQT
+295 AEEYLRSIQT

-354 LGETGDIDYFRKK
+354 LGETGDLEYFRKK
-367 LYTALKVPLGRLGID
+367 LYIALKVPLGRLGLD
-382 DKAEFDFTSTNV
+382 DKAEFDFTSTSV
-394 SREELKFFNFVCR
+394 SREELKFFNFVSR
-407 KRQQFSDLFVQLL
+407 KRIQFSDILIQLL
-420 RRQLISKKILTDKEF
+420 RRQLISKKIVTDKEF
-435 DDLKQDFKI
+435 DELKNDFKI
-444 IWVSENKFYER
+444 VWNSMNKFYEK
-455 MNDEQLQQSIAMFR
+455 MQDEQLTQSISMFR
-469 DYEELAN
+469 ELEELSH

-481 KEFLYKR
+481 KEFLYKK
-488 VLKMSQEEIEEMQKQ
+488 VLKLSQEEIEEMQKQ
-503 IKAEKSDN
+503 IKSEKSDKI
-511 LYKDIKLGDP
+511 YKNIKVGDP
-521 MDNGFDNGSESPYG
+521 MEQEYG
-535 DTSNS
+535 DDGGYQNNTA
-540 DDSDDKPEDNN
+540 DDEENEVED
-551 DNENNKKEIDDEE
+551 EPTKEIDDEDKEDTEEK

>member
-1 MFKKEIFVNILE
+1 MNLFESIKK
-13 NIKRPFLR
+13 PFLKR
-21 RLDLAKEKNTKS
+21 TDVEKEYKNLS
-33 STPDPRRVDSF
+33 STPDPRRIDTF

-57 YSDGFADNFN
+57 FSDGLADNFN

-94 IPEVAAA
+94 IPEVAQA
-101 IGEIVDEALFNQKGG
+101 ISEIVDEALFSQSG
-116 EPFILE
+116 ECSFSLDIQSE
-122 LNADVPKNIEAK
+122 VPKAIEDK

-139 ENILVKM
+139 DALLAKM
-146 NIKRNLYYLFEKFYV
+146 NISKNLYYLFEKFYV

-166 LHLAYNIKG
+166 LHLTYNIKG
-175 GQQKQGI
+175 KQQAQGI
-182 QRIKVLNPANL
+182 QTIKVLNPANL
-193 FFDVKNNKWRYKD
+193 YFDVKNNKWRYKD
-206 ILDGTDSNI
+206 ILDGTDNNV

-229 EFDLEELIRIDS
+229 EFDLEEIIRIDS

-253 HSAVK
+253 HQAVK

-295 AEEYLRNIQT
+295 AEEYLRSIQT

-354 LGETGDIDYFRKK
+354 LGETGDLEYFRKK
-367 LYTALKVPLGRLGID
+367 LYIALKVPLGRLGLD
-382 DKAEFDFTSTNV
+382 DKAEFDFTSTSV
-394 SREELKFFNFVCR
+394 SREELKFFNFVSR
-407 KRQQFSDLFVQLL
+407 KRIQFSDILIQLL
-420 RRQLISKKILTDKEF
+420 RRQLISKKIVTDKEF
-435 DDLKQDFKI
+435 DELKNDFKI
-444 IWVSENKFYER
+444 VWNSMNKFYEK
-455 MNDEQLQQSIAMFR
+455 MQDEQLTQSISMFR
-469 DYEELAN
+469 ELEELSH

-481 KEFLYKR
+481 KEFLYKK
-488 VLKMSQEEIEEMQKQ
+488 VLKLSQEEIEEMQKQ
-503 IKAEKSDN
+503 IKSEKSDKI
-511 LYKDIKLGDP
+511 YKNIKVGDP
-521 MDNGFDNGSESPYG
+521 MEQEYG
-535 DTSNS
+535 DDGRYQNNS
-540 DDSDDKPEDNN
+540 ADDEENEVED
-551 DNENNKKEIDDEE
+551 EPTKEIDDEE

>member
-1 MFKKEIFVNILE
+1 MNLLE
-13 NIKRPFLR
+13 SIKRPFLKR
-21 RLDLAKEKNTKS
+21 TDVEKEQKTMS
-33 STPDPRRVDSF
+33 STPDPRRMDSF

-57 YSDGFADNFN
+57 FSDGLADNFN

-101 IGEIVDEALFNQKGG
+101 ISEIVDEALFSQNG
-116 EPFILE
+116 ESAFSLE
-122 LNADVPKNIEAK
+122 LQADVPKSIENK

-139 ENILVKM
+139 ETLLIKM
-146 NIKRNLYYLFEKFYV
+146 NISKNLYYLFEKFYV

-166 LHLAYNIKG
+166 LHVTYNIKG
-175 GQQKQGI
+175 KQQTQGI
-182 QRIKVLNPANL
+182 QTIKVLNPANL
-193 FFDVKNNKWRYKD
+193 YFDVKNNKWRYKD
-206 ILDGTDSNI
+206 VLDGTDNNI
-215 LFSAFSDYKDKYDQ
+215 LFSAFSDTKDRYDQ
-229 EFDLEELIRIDS
+229 EFDLEEIIRIDS

-253 HSAVK
+253 HQAVK

-328 LTEDYWFPNRGGV
+328 LTEDYWFPNRSGA

-354 LGETGDIDYFRKK
+354 LGETGDLDYFRKK

-382 DKAEFDFTSTNV
+382 DKAEFDFTATNV
-394 SREELKFFNFVCR
+394 SREELKFFNFISR
-407 KRQQFSDLFVQLL
+407 KRQQFSECFIQLL
-420 RRQLISKKILTDKEF
+420 RRQLVSKKIVTDEEF
-435 DDLKQDFKI
+435 QELKHEFKI
-444 IWVSENKFYER
+444 VWISMNKFYER
-455 MNDEQLQQSIAMFR
+455 MEDEQRTQAIAMFR
-469 DYEELAN
+469 DYEELCVKN
-476 KGWVS
+476 FIS
-481 KEFLYKR
+481 KEFLYKK
-488 VLKMSQEEIEEMQKQ
+488 VLKLTQEEIEEMQDQ
-503 IKAEKSDN
+503 IQKEKN
-511 LYKDIKLGDP
+511 NALYKNIKVGDP
-521 MDNGFDNGSESPYG
+521 MEQEYGGGSDYSSDNTADVE
-535 DTSNS
+535 
-540 DDSDDKPEDNN
+540 K
-551 DNENNKKEIDDEE
+551 DDEEENDSEENDIDDAEKEN

>member
-1 MFKKEIFVNILE
+1 MNLFESIKK
-13 NIKRPFLR
+13 PFLKR
-21 RLDLAKEKNTKS
+21 TDVEKEYKNLS
-33 STPDPRRVDSF
+33 STPDPRRIDTF

-57 YSDGFADNFN
+57 FSDGLADNFN

-94 IPEVAAA
+94 IPEVAQA
-101 IGEIVDEALFNQKGG
+101 ISEIVDEALFSQSG
-116 EPFILE
+116 ECSFSLDIQSE
-122 LNADVPKNIEAK
+122 VPKAIEDK

-139 ENILVKM
+139 DALLAKM
-146 NIKRNLYYLFEKFYV
+146 NISKNLYYLFEKFYV

-166 LHLAYNIKG
+166 LHLTYNIKG
-175 GQQKQGI
+175 KQQAQGI
-182 QRIKVLNPANL
+182 QTIKVLNPANL
-193 FFDVKNNKWRYKD
+193 YFDVKNNKWRYKD
-206 ILDGTDSNI
+206 ILDGTDNNV

-229 EFDLEELIRIDS
+229 EFDLEEIIRIDS

-253 HSAVK
+253 HQAVK

-295 AEEYLRNIQT
+295 AEEYLRSIQT

-354 LGETGDIDYFRKK
+354 LGETGDLEYFRKK
-367 LYTALKVPLGRLGID
+367 LYIALKVPLGRLGLD
-382 DKAEFDFTSTNV
+382 DKAEFDFTSTSV
-394 SREELKFFNFVCR
+394 SREELKFFNFVSR
-407 KRQQFSDLFVQLL
+407 KRIQFSDILIQLL
-420 RRQLISKKILTDKEF
+420 RRQLISKKIVTDKEF
-435 DDLKQDFKI
+435 DELKNDFKI
-444 IWVSENKFYER
+444 VWNSMNKFYEK
-455 MNDEQLQQSIAMFR
+455 MQDEQLTQSISMFR
-469 DYEELAN
+469 ELEELSQ

-481 KEFLYKR
+481 KEFLYKK
-488 VLKMSQEEIEEMQKQ
+488 VLKLSQEEIEEMQKQ
-503 IKAEKSDN
+503 IKSEKSDKI
-511 LYKDIKLGDP
+511 YKNIKVGDP
-521 MDNGFDNGSESPYG
+521 MEQEYG
-535 DTSNS
+535 DDGRYQNNTA
-540 DDSDDKPEDNN
+540 DDEENEVED
-551 DNENNKKEIDDEE
+551 EPTKEIDDEDKEDTEEK

>member
-1 MFKKEIFVNILE
+1 MNLLESIKK
-13 NIKRPFLR
+13 PFLKR
-21 RLDLAKEKNTKS
+21 TDVEKEQKTMS
-33 STPDPRRVDSF
+33 STPDPRRMDSF

-57 YSDGFADNFN
+57 FSDGLADNFN

-101 IGEIVDEALFNQKGG
+101 ISEIVDEALFSQNG
-116 EPFILE
+116 ESAFSLE
-122 LNADVPKNIEAK
+122 IQADVPKSIENK

-139 ENILVKM
+139 EALLIKM
-146 NIKRNLYYLFEKFYV
+146 NISKNLYYLFEKFYV

-166 LHLAYNIKG
+166 LHVTYNIKG
-175 GQQKQGI
+175 KQQTQGI
-182 QRIKVLNPANL
+182 QTIKVLNPANL
-193 FFDVKNNKWRYKD
+193 YFDVKNNKWRYKD
-206 ILDGTDSNI
+206 VLDGTDNNI
-215 LFSAFSDYKDKYDQ
+215 LFSAFSDTKDRYDQ
-229 EFDLEELIRIDS
+229 EFDLEEIIRIDS

-253 HSAVK
+253 HQAVK

-328 LTEDYWFPNRGGV
+328 LTEDYWFPNRGGA

-354 LGETGDIDYFRKK
+354 LGETGDLDYFRKK
-367 LYTALKVPLGRLGID
+367 LYTALKVPLGRLGLD
-382 DKAEFDFTSTNV
+382 DKAEFDFTATNV
-394 SREELKFFNFVCR
+394 SREELKFFNFISR
-407 KRQQFSDLFVQLL
+407 KRIQFSEIFIQLL
-420 RRQLISKKILTDKEF
+420 RRQLISKKIVTDQEF
-435 DDLKQDFKI
+435 HELKNDFKI
-444 IWVSENKFYER
+444 VWISMNKFYEK
-455 MNDEQLQQSIAMFR
+455 MQDEQLTQAVAMFR
-469 DYEELAN
+469 DYEELAT
-476 KGWVS
+476 KGWIS
-481 KEFLYKR
+481 KEFLYKK
-488 VLKMSQEEIEEMQKQ
+488 VLKLTQEEIEEMQKQ
-503 IKAEKSDN
+503 IKSEKTDE
-511 LYKDIKLGDP
+511 LYKNIKVGDP
-521 MDNGFDNGSESPYG
+521 MEQEYG
-535 DTSNS
+535 
-540 DDSDDKPEDNN
+540 N
-551 DNENNKKEIDDEE
+551 DGGYQNATDDEEKEDDSNEENDVEDDKEDVDDEEQEN

>member
-1 MFKKEIFVNILE
+1 MNLLE
-13 NIKRPFLR
+13 SIKRPFLKR
-21 RLDLAKEKNTKS
+21 TDVEKEQKTMS
-33 STPDPRRVDSF
+33 STPDPRRMDSF

-57 YSDGFADNFN
+57 FSDGLADNFN

-101 IGEIVDEALFNQKGG
+101 ISEIVDEALFSQNG
-116 EPFILE
+116 ESAFSLE
-122 LNADVPKNIEAK
+122 IQADVPKSIENK

-139 ENILVKM
+139 EALLIKM
-146 NIKRNLYYLFEKFYV
+146 NISKNLYYLFEKFYV

-166 LHLAYNIKG
+166 LHVTYNIKG
-175 GQQKQGI
+175 KQQTQGI
-182 QRIKVLNPANL
+182 QTIKVLNPANL
-193 FFDVKNNKWRYKD
+193 YFDVKNNKWRYKD
-206 ILDGTDSNI
+206 VLDGTDNNI
-215 LFSAFSDYKDKYDQ
+215 LFSAFSDTKDRYDQ
-229 EFDLEELIRIDS
+229 EFDLEEIIRIDS

-253 HSAVK
+253 HQAVK

-328 LTEDYWFPNRGGV
+328 LTEDYWFPNRGGA

-354 LGETGDIDYFRKK
+354 LGETGDLDYFRKK
-367 LYTALKVPLGRLGID
+367 LYTALKVPLGRLGLD
-382 DKAEFDFTSTNV
+382 DKAEFDFTATNV
-394 SREELKFFNFVCR
+394 SREELKFFNFISR
-407 KRQQFSDLFVQLL
+407 KRIQFSEIFIQLL
-420 RRQLISKKILTDKEF
+420 RRQLISKKIVTDQEF
-435 DDLKQDFKI
+435 HELKNDFKI
-444 IWVSENKFYER
+444 VWISMNKFYEK
-455 MNDEQLQQSIAMFR
+455 MQDEQLTQAVAMFR
-469 DYEELAN
+469 DYEELAT
-476 KGWVS
+476 KGWIS
-481 KEFLYKR
+481 KEFLYKK
-488 VLKMSQEEIEEMQKQ
+488 VLKLTQEEIEEMQKQ
-503 IKAEKSDN
+503 IKSEKTDE
-511 LYKDIKLGDP
+511 LYKNIKIGDP
-521 MDNGFDNGSESPYG
+521 MEQEYG
-535 DTSNS
+535 SNS
-540 DDSDDKPEDNN
+540 DYSSDNRDEKENDDKDVGDTEDDVEDVEKDEEN
-551 DNENNKKEIDDEE
+551 DEDDEK

>member
-1 MFKKEIFVNILE
+1 MNILE
-13 NIKRPFLR
+13 SIKRPFLKR
-21 RLDLAKEKNTKS
+21 IDLAKDQQTKS

-44 DLEDRSPL
+44 DLDDRSPL

-57 YSDGFADNFN
+57 YADGFADNFN

-94 IPEVAAA
+94 IPEVATA
-101 IGEIVDEALFNQKGG
+101 IGEIVDEALFNQKGS
-116 EPFILE
+116 EPFTLE
-122 LNADVPKNIEAK
+122 LNADVPKNIEDK

-139 ENILVKM
+139 EDILVKM

-193 FFDVKNNKWRYKD
+193 FFDAKNNKWRYKD
-206 ILDGTDSNI
+206 ILDGTDSDI
-215 LFSAFSDYKDKYDQ
+215 LFSAFSDYRDKYDQ
-229 EFDLEELIRIDS
+229 EFDLEEIIRIDS

-253 HSAVK
+253 HCAVK

-295 AEEYLRNIQT
+295 AEEYLKNIQT

-382 DKAEFDFTSTNV
+382 DKAEFDFTATNV

-476 KGWVS
+476 KNWVS

-488 VLKMSQEEIEEMQKQ
+488 VLKMSQEEIEEMQEQ
-503 IKAEKSDN
+503 IKSEKSDK

-521 MDNGFDNGSESPYG
+521 MGQEYGDGGESPFG
-535 DTSNS
+535 NAGNS
-540 DDSDDKPEDNN
+540 DNNNPEPEEDEN
-551 DNENNKKEIDDEE
+551 DEKDTEDEE

>member
-1 MFKKEIFVNILE
+1 MNLFESIKK
-13 NIKRPFLR
+13 PFLKR
-21 RLDLAKEKNTKS
+21 TDVEKEYKNLS
-33 STPDPRRVDSF
+33 STPDPRRIDTF

-57 YSDGFADNFN
+57 FSDGLADNFN

-94 IPEVAAA
+94 IPEVAQA
-101 IGEIVDEALFNQKGG
+101 ISEIVDEALFSQSG
-116 EPFILE
+116 ECSFSLDIQSE
-122 LNADVPKNIEAK
+122 VPKAIEDK

-139 ENILVKM
+139 DALLAKM
-146 NIKRNLYYLFEKFYV
+146 NISKNLYYLFEKFYV

-166 LHLAYNIKG
+166 LHVTYNIKG
-175 GQQKQGI
+175 KQQEQGI
-182 QRIKVLNPANL
+182 QTIKVLNPANL
-193 FFDVKNNKWRYKD
+193 YFDVKNNKWRYKD
-206 ILDGTDSNI
+206 ILDGTDNNV

-229 EFDLEELIRIDS
+229 EFDLEEIIRIDS

-253 HSAVK
+253 HQAVK

-295 AEEYLRNIQT
+295 AEEYLRSIQT

-354 LGETGDIDYFRKK
+354 LGETGDLEYFRKK
-367 LYTALKVPLGRLGID
+367 LYIALKVPLGRLGLD

-394 SREELKFFNFVCR
+394 SREELKFFNFVSR
-407 KRQQFSDLFVQLL
+407 KRIQFSEILIQLL
-420 RRQLISKKILTDKEF
+420 RRQLISKKIVTDKEF
-435 DDLKQDFKI
+435 DELKNDFKI
-444 IWVSENKFYER
+444 VWNSMNKFYEK
-455 MNDEQLQQSIAMFR
+455 MQDEQLTQAISMFR
-469 DYEELAN
+469 DYAELAN
-476 KGWVS
+476 KNWIS

-503 IKAEKSDN
+503 IKSEKSDEI
-511 LYKDIKLGDP
+511 YKNIKVGDP
-521 MDNGFDNGSESPYG
+521 MEQEYG
-535 DTSNS
+535 NDGGYQNAA
-540 DDSDDKPEDNN
+540 DDEEKEDVE
-551 DNENNKKEIDDEE
+551 DEPTKEIDDEDEEN

>member
-1 MFKKEIFVNILE
+1 MNLFESIKK
-13 NIKRPFLR
+13 PFLKR
-21 RLDLAKEKNTKS
+21 TDVEKEYKNLS
-33 STPDPRRVDSF
+33 STPDPRRIDTF

-57 YSDGFADNFN
+57 FSDGLADNFN

-94 IPEVAAA
+94 IPEVAQA
-101 IGEIVDEALFNQKGG
+101 ISEIVDEALFSQSG
-116 EPFILE
+116 ECSFSLDIQSE
-122 LNADVPKNIEAK
+122 VPKAIEDK

-139 ENILVKM
+139 DALLAKM
-146 NIKRNLYYLFEKFYV
+146 NISKNLYYLFEKFYV

-166 LHLAYNIKG
+166 LHLTYNIKG
-175 GQQKQGI
+175 KQQAQGI
-182 QRIKVLNPANL
+182 QTIKVLNPANL
-193 FFDVKNNKWRYKD
+193 YFDVKNNKWRYKD
-206 ILDGTDSNI
+206 ILDGTDNNV

-229 EFDLEELIRIDS
+229 EFDLEEIIRIDS

-253 HSAVK
+253 HQAVK

-295 AEEYLRNIQT
+295 AEEYLRSIQT

-354 LGETGDIDYFRKK
+354 LGETGDLEYFRKK
-367 LYTALKVPLGRLGID
+367 LYIALKVPLGRLGLD
-382 DKAEFDFTSTNV
+382 DKAEFDFTSTSV
-394 SREELKFFNFVCR
+394 SREELKFFNFVSR
-407 KRQQFSDLFVQLL
+407 KRIQFSDILIQLL
-420 RRQLISKKILTDKEF
+420 RRQLISKKIVTDKEF
-435 DDLKQDFKI
+435 DELKNDFKI
-444 IWVSENKFYER
+444 VWNSMNKFYEK
-455 MNDEQLQQSIAMFR
+455 MQDEQLTQSISMFR
-469 DYEELAN
+469 ELEELSH

-481 KEFLYKR
+481 KEFLYKK
-488 VLKMSQEEIEEMQKQ
+488 VLKLSQEEIEEMQKQ
-503 IKAEKSDN
+503 IKSEKRDEI
-511 LYKDIKLGDP
+511 YKNIKVGDP
-521 MDNGFDNGSESPYG
+521 MEQEYG
-535 DTSNS
+535 DDGGYQNNTA
-540 DDSDDKPEDNN
+540 DDEENEVED
-551 DNENNKKEIDDEE
+551 EPTKEIDDEE

>member
-1 MFKKEIFVNILE
+1 MNILE
-13 NIKRPFLR
+13 SIKRPFLKR
-21 RLDLAKEKNTKS
+21 IDLAKDQQTKS

-44 DLEDRSPL
+44 DLDDRSPL

-57 YSDGFADNFN
+57 YADGFADNFN

-94 IPEVAAA
+94 IPEVATA
-101 IGEIVDEALFNQKGG
+101 IGEIVDEALFNQKGS
-116 EPFILE
+116 EPFTLE
-122 LNADVPKNIEAK
+122 LNADVPKNIEDK

-139 ENILVKM
+139 DDILVKM

-193 FFDVKNNKWRYKD
+193 FFDAKNNKWRYKD
-206 ILDGTDSNI
+206 ILDGTDSDI
-215 LFSAFSDYKDKYDQ
+215 LFSAFSDYRDKYDQ
-229 EFDLEELIRIDS
+229 EFDLEEIIRIDS

-253 HSAVK
+253 HCAVK

-295 AEEYLRNIQT
+295 AEEYLKNIQT

-382 DKAEFDFTSTNV
+382 DKAEFDFTATNV

-435 DDLKQDFKI
+435 DDLKQDFRI

-488 VLKMSQEEIEEMQKQ
+488 VLKMSQEEIEEMQEQ
-503 IKAEKSDN
+503 IKSEKSHK

-521 MDNGFDNGSESPYG
+521 MDNGFGDGESPFG
-535 DTSNS
+535 NSGNS
-540 DDSDDKPEDNN
+540 DNNTNNPEPEEDE
-551 DNENNKKEIDDEE
+551 ENDDEKDTEDEE

>member
-1 MFKKEIFVNILE
+1 MNLFESIKK
-13 NIKRPFLR
+13 PFLKR
-21 RLDLAKEKNTKS
+21 TDVEKEYKNLS
-33 STPDPRRVDSF
+33 STPDPRRIDTF

-57 YSDGFADNFN
+57 FSDGLADNFN

-94 IPEVAAA
+94 IPEVAQA
-101 IGEIVDEALFNQKGG
+101 ISEIVDEALFSQSG
-116 EPFILE
+116 ECSFSLDIQSE
-122 LNADVPKNIEAK
+122 VPKAIEDK

-139 ENILVKM
+139 DALLAKM
-146 NIKRNLYYLFEKFYV
+146 NISKNLYYLFEKFYV

-166 LHLAYNIKG
+166 LHLTYNIKG
-175 GQQKQGI
+175 KQQAQGI
-182 QRIKVLNPANL
+182 QTIKVLNPANL
-193 FFDVKNNKWRYKD
+193 YFDVKNNKWRYKD
-206 ILDGTDSNI
+206 ILDGTDNNV

-229 EFDLEELIRIDS
+229 EFDLEEIIRIDS

-253 HSAVK
+253 HQAVK

-295 AEEYLRNIQT
+295 AEEYLRSIQT

-354 LGETGDIDYFRKK
+354 LGETGDLEYFRKK
-367 LYTALKVPLGRLGID
+367 LYIALKVPLGRLGLD
-382 DKAEFDFTSTNV
+382 DKAEFDFTSTSV
-394 SREELKFFNFVCR
+394 SREELKFFNFVSR
-407 KRQQFSDLFVQLL
+407 KRIQFSDILIQLL
-420 RRQLISKKILTDKEF
+420 RRQLISKKIVTDKEF
-435 DDLKQDFKI
+435 DELKNDFKI
-444 IWVSENKFYER
+444 VWNSMNKFYEK
-455 MNDEQLQQSIAMFR
+455 MQDEQLTQSISMFR
-469 DYEELAN
+469 ELEELSH

-481 KEFLYKR
+481 KEFLYKK
-488 VLKMSQEEIEEMQKQ
+488 VLKLSQEEIEEMQKQ
-503 IKAEKSDN
+503 IKSEKSDKI
-511 LYKDIKLGDP
+511 YKNIKVGDP
-521 MDNGFDNGSESPYG
+521 MEQEYG
-535 DTSNS
+535 DDGGYQNNAA
-540 DDSDDKPEDNN
+540 DDEENEVED
-551 DNENNKKEIDDEE
+551 EPTKEIDDEE

>member
-1 MFKKEIFVNILE
+1 MNLLESIKK
-13 NIKRPFLR
+13 PFLKR
-21 RLDLAKEKNTKS
+21 TDVEKEQKTMS
-33 STPDPRRVDSF
+33 STPDPRRMDSF

-57 YSDGFADNFN
+57 FSDGLADNFN

-101 IGEIVDEALFNQKGG
+101 ISEIVDEALFSQNG
-116 EPFILE
+116 ESAFSLE
-122 LNADVPKNIEAK
+122 IQADVPKSVENK

-139 ENILVKM
+139 EALLIKM
-146 NIKRNLYYLFEKFYV
+146 NISKNLYYLFEKFYV

-166 LHLAYNIKG
+166 LHVTYSIKG
-175 GQQKQGI
+175 KQQTQGI
-182 QRIKVLNPANL
+182 QTIKVLNPANL
-193 FFDVKNNKWRYKD
+193 YFDVKNNKWRYKD
-206 ILDGTDSNI
+206 VLDGTDNNI
-215 LFSAFSDYKDKYDQ
+215 LFSAFSDTKDRYDQ
-229 EFDLEELIRIDS
+229 EFDLEEIIRIDS

-253 HSAVK
+253 HQAVK

-328 LTEDYWFPNRGGV
+328 LTEDYWFPNRGGA

-354 LGETGDIDYFRKK
+354 LGETGDLDYFRKK
-367 LYTALKVPLGRLGID
+367 LYTALKVPLGRLGLD
-382 DKAEFDFTSTNV
+382 DKAEFDFTATNV
-394 SREELKFFNFVCR
+394 SREELKFFNFISR
-407 KRQQFSDLFVQLL
+407 KRIQFSEIFIQLL
-420 RRQLISKKILTDKEF
+420 RRQLISKKIVTDQEF
-435 DDLKQDFKI
+435 HDLKNDFKI
-444 IWVSENKFYER
+444 VWISMNKFYEK
-455 MNDEQLQQSIAMFR
+455 MQDEQLTQSISMFR
-469 DYEELAN
+469 DYEELAS

-503 IKAEKSDN
+503 IKSEKTNS
-511 LYKDIKLGDP
+511 LYKDIKLGDS
-521 MDNGFDNGSESPYG
+521 MDGGFGNDGGYQ
-535 DTSNS
+535 TAT
-540 DDSDDKPEDNN
+540 DDEEKEDVE
-551 DNENNKKEIDDEE
+551 DEPTKEIDDEEKEN